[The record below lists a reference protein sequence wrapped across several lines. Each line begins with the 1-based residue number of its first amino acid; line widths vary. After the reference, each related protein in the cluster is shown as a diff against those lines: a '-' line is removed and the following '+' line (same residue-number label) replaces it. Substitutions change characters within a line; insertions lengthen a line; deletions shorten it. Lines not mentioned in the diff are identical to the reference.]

1 MNETVKNETAYMEE
15 PCTLFIREIEL
26 PEPKEDEVQV
36 RIEYCGICGSD
47 VHYYQYGKIGEYV
60 VEGKFTLGHEVAG
73 VVSKTGEHVKHL
85 KVGDRVALEPGI
97 PCGKCEFCKK
107 GKYNLC
113 PDVLFFATPPI
124 QGALQNYVTHP
135 ADMCFLLPGNVSTE
149 EGALVEPLCVGIHA
163 CQQGNVSLGK
173 TVVILGAGC
182 IGLVTLLA
190 AKAAGTSK
198 VILVDLYEKRLEY
211 AKKLGADGT
220 INAKEENVIEEVR
233 WLLNSDGADV
243 VIETAGVE
251 RTIYQTSFLTKKGG
265 TIVLV
270 GMAVESDLTYN
281 FAQVMS
287 KELEIKSVFRYRNLY
302 PMAIDSIAA
311 GKINVKQIVTHRFAF
326 EDVKKGFD
334 TVIADAQNVI
344 KGIIKL

>member
-1 MNETVKNETAYMEE
+1 MMNKTAYMEE
-15 PCTLFIREIEL
+15 PCTMYVREIET
-26 PEPKEDEVQV
+26 PEPKVDEVQV
-36 RIEYCGICGSD
+36 KIEYCGICGSD
-47 VHYYQYGKIGEYV
+47 VHYYQHGKIGDYI

-73 VVSKTGEHVKHL
+73 TVTKIGAGVKQV

-113 PDVLFFATPPI
+113 PDVIFFATPPV

-135 ADMCFLLPGNVSTE
+135 ADMCFVLPENVTTE
-149 EGALVEPLCVGIHA
+149 EGALAEPLCVGIHA
-163 CQQGNVSLGK
+163 CQQGNVGLGK

-190 AKAAGTSK
+190 AKAAGASK

-211 AKKLGADGT
+211 AEQLGADGT
-220 INAKEENVIEEVR
+220 INAKSADVIEEVKR
-233 WLLNSDGADV
+233 MLKADGADV
-243 VIETAGVE
+243 IIETAGSGK
-251 RTIYQTSFLTKKGG
+251 TIYQTPFLAKKGG
-265 TIVLV
+265 TVVLV

-281 FAQVMS
+281 FAQVMA

-311 GKINVKQIVTHRFAF
+311 GKINVKQIVTHRFSF
-326 EDVKKGFD
+326 DRVKEAFD

-344 KGIIKL
+344 KGMIEIE

>member
-1 MNETVKNETAYMEE
+1 MNKTAYMEE
-15 PCTLFIREIEL
+15 PCTMYIREIET

-36 RIEYCGICGSD
+36 KIEYCGICGSD
-47 VHYYQYGKIGEYV
+47 VHYYQHGKIGDYI
-60 VEGKFTLGHEVAG
+60 VEGQFTLGHEVAG
-73 VVSKTGEHVKHL
+73 VVSKTGAQVKHL

-97 PCGKCEFCKK
+97 PCGKCEFCKQ

-113 PDVLFFATPPI
+113 PDVIFFATPPV

-135 ADMCFLLPGNVSTE
+135 ADMCFLLPENVTTE

-163 CQQGNVSLGK
+163 CKQGNVGLGK

-182 IGLVTLLA
+182 IGLVSLLA
-190 AKAAGTSK
+190 AKAAGASK
-198 VILVDLYEKRLEY
+198 VILVDLFEKRLEY
-211 AKKLGADGT
+211 AEKLGADGT
-220 INAKEENVIEEVR
+220 INAKTEDVIAEVER
-233 WLLNSDGADV
+233 MLKGDGADV
-243 VIETAGVE
+243 VIETAGSE
-251 RTIYQTSFLTKKGG
+251 KTIYQTPFLAKKGG
-265 TIVLV
+265 TVVLV
-270 GMAVESDLTYN
+270 GMAVESDLVYS

-326 EDVKKGFD
+326 DNVKEGFD

-344 KGIIKL
+344 KGVIELV